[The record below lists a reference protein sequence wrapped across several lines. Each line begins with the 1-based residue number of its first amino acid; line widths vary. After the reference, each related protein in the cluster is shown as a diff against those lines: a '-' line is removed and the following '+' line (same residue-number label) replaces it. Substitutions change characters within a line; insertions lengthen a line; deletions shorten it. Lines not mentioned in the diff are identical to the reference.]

1 MPIGLN
7 DKVNWIVHQER
18 NGEDIHLW
26 VNKDSRLAQFHWYPS
41 PEAFTKSGARHFWG
55 VTCGMNE
62 ETRDHVV
69 DQIDL
74 SIADDIDPEHDP
86 EHDQLG

>member
-1 MPIGLN
+1 MPIGFGLN
-7 DKVNWIVHQER
+7 DLVEFDLHQTR

-26 VNKDSRLAQFHWYPS
+26 VKHRDDRLPRFHWYPS

-74 SIADDIDPEHDP
+74 SLAEHIDPEY
-86 EHDQLG
+86 EERG

>member
-7 DKVNWIVHQER
+7 DKVEYEVHQER
-18 NGEDIHLW
+18 NGKDIHLW
-26 VNKDSRLAQFHWYPS
+26 VKHRDDRLPRFHWYPS

-74 SIADDIDPEHDP
+74 SLADDLDPAAHGLVD
-86 EHDQLG
+86 

>member
-7 DKVNWIVHQER
+7 DMVEFDLHQDTQR
-18 NGEDIHLW
+18 ARIYTYGSSTGMIACPGFTGIP
-26 VNKDSRLAQFHWYPS
+26 RRRP
-41 PEAFTKSGARHFWG
+41 FTKSGARHFWG

-74 SIADDIDPEHDP
+74 SIADDIDPAAHGLVD
-86 EHDQLG
+86 